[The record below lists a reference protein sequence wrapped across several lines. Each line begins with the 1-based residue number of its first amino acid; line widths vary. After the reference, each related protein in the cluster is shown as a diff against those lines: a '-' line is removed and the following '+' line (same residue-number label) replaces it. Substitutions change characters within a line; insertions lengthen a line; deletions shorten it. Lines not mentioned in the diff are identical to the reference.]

1 MLPGEALN
9 LGASIE
15 TGQNNLFSYA
25 TKVSQHDSE
34 AVDKYNALL
43 ADYKDYVTRVGIQFA
58 QIGQYNRVNNALSL
72 YQMMQKPTTQTI
84 NVNVTD
90 CTKLPALCV
99 H

>member
-1 MLPGEALN
+1 
-9 LGASIE
+9 
-15 TGQNNLFSYA
+15 
-25 TKVSQHDSE
+25 
-34 AVDKYNALL
+34 
-43 ADYKDYVTRVGIQFA
+43 VTRVGIQFA